1 MHAQDQAAST
11 AATVIADVVDKYD
24 NDLID
29 LRRDLHAHPEL
40 SWSELRT
47 AELVAARVEQA
58 GWQVTRYSRTGF
70 AADLGDGGP
79 LVALRADMDALPVHD
94 LTDDPWASTV
104 AGRRPRLRP
113 RRAHHRADRRRRWRW
128 PRCTTAGCCPAGCG
142 CCSSRPRR

>member
-24 NDLID
+24 TDLID

-58 GWQVTRYSRTGF
+58 GWRVTRYSRTGF
-70 AADLGDGGP
+70 AADLGDARAARRAARRHGRAAGP
-79 LVALRADMDALPVHD
+79 GPHRRPLGQH
-94 LTDDPWASTV
+94 
-104 AGRRPRLRP
+104 GRRASRTPAATTCTRP
-113 RRAHHRADRRRRWRW
+113 R
-128 PRCTTAGCCPAGCG
+128 
-142 CCSSRPRR
+142 